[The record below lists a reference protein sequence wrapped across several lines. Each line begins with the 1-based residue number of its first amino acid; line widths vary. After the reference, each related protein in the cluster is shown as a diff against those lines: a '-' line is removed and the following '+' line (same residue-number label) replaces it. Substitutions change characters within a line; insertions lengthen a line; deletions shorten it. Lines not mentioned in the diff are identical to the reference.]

1 MKTRQAIRSAV
12 IIGAVAALYAALT
25 LAIAP
30 LSFGAVQVRFSEI
43 LVLLCFYRKEY
54 GISMILGCAAANLF
68 SPMGTV
74 DVIFG
79 TLATAV
85 AVTGVYLIGKRKKGK
100 NDLPRLIAASLV
112 PVISNGLIV
121 GAELYYA
128 LDVPFAAGALSV
140 AAGELLAVSVAGVAV
155 FTALSHNTAFMRLI
169 KWEYV
174 WEK

>member
-79 TLATAV
+79 TLATAF
-85 AVTGVYLIGKRKKGK
+85 AVTGVYLIGRGRSEDK
-100 NDLPRLIAASLV
+100 NPLRLIVASLV
-112 PVISNGLIV
+112 PVVSNGLIV

-128 LDVPFAAGALSV
+128 FDIPFAAGALSV
-140 AAGELLAVSVAGVAV
+140 AAGEMLAVTVAGVAV

-169 KWEYV
+169 RWEYV